1 MFLIIITLFW
11 AFIGTRLI
19 GDLDGYLETNGDPYR
34 CNYLDLGITFTELYA
49 LFSYDDYPD
58 LMAPVIANSLYYLL
72 YFIPYALLILYIL
85 LPIPVAVVF
94 EAFRVIMIFSTFSY
108 IKFFNV
114 PNQDTPQQTCHTRS
128 Y

>member
-94 EAFRVIMIFSTFSY
+94 EAFRTHRSKLVILDR
-108 IKFFNV
+108 IKQREALLYAFV
-114 PNQDTPQQTCHTRS
+114 SLDYRS
-128 Y
+128 